1 MRAAIYARVSTARQE
16 QEDTID
22 SQIAAI
28 KQRIKDDGHEEPAEA
43 NIYTDEGYTGSI
55 LERPALDLL
64 RQDAKDGAFDILYI
78 FDYGRIS
85 RDLVNLLIVKDD
97 ITQSGVEIASLFER
111 ITGEPMI
118 DTLMLQILGAIHEYE
133 RKKIVQ
139 RFLNGKL
146 QKARS
151 GRLVGYNPPYGYDYH
166 PKVKN
171 KDGTSKEGYL
181 TINDFEADVVR
192 MIFNWVG
199 NERISLREVR
209 KRLYEQGIPPRK
221 EKQASWT
228 TGPLRR
234 LLSNETYIK
243 KHYFNK
249 FEAIEVKN
257 PRKLKAENYRKI
269 AKASRRLRPKDQWI
283 PIDAKHI
290 PRIINDDLFEKVQEQ
305 MEKNTRY
312 SSRHNTVNSYL
323 LTGLIEC
330 PCGLNR
336 VGEGVNGKIY
346 YRCSDRIKR
355 FPMPRQ
361 CLEGGLSVPVVDEL
375 VWQNFFQTIND
386 DELIIK
392 HAETWLDAKNNTPT
406 ESNNLLRR
414 KDQLKGQLNRYTK
427 IYGQGLMTEE
437 LFAQEHNRIQDES
450 KQIDKRLEK
459 VAISSKISMD
469 IQELVSEVK
478 KLLLE
483 VTTDDRKTILRK
495 FVDKIVATQKEVK
508 VYGYFPL
515 TLNRKVNLNAIY
527 SNTQISL
534 STNKNRGSSDGK
546 VILNA
551 INRHSWFAQCRQV
564 HPI

>member
-16 QEDTID
+16 KEDTID
-22 SQIAAI
+22 SQITTI
-28 KQRIKDDGHEEPAEA
+28 KQRIEEDKHELLEA

-64 RQDAKDGAFDILYI
+64 RQNAKDGAFDVLYI

-97 ITQSGVEIASLFER
+97 VTQCNIELVSLFER
-111 ITGEPMI
+111 ITGEAMI

-166 PKVKN
+166 LKVKN

-181 TINDFEADVVR
+181 TVNDFESGVIK
-192 MIFNWVG
+192 MIFDWVG
-199 NERISLREVR
+199 NERISLREAR
-209 KRLYEQGIPPRK
+209 RRLYEQGIPPRK
-221 EKQASWT
+221 EKQDSWT

-234 LLSNETYIK
+234 LLSNETYIQ

-249 FEAIEVKN
+249 YEAIEVKN
-257 PRKLKAENYRKI
+257 PRKPKSENYRRI
-269 AKASRRLRPKDQWI
+269 AKASRRLRPKDQWM

-290 PRIINDDLFEKVQEQ
+290 PRIVSDELFEKVQEQ
-305 MEKNTRY
+305 MEKNMRY
-312 SSRHNTVNSYL
+312 SSRNNTVNSYL

-336 VGEGVNGKIY
+336 VGEGVNKKLY
-346 YRCSDRIKR
+346 YRCSDRIIR
-355 FPMPRQ
+355 FPQARQ

-375 VWQNFFQTIND
+375 VWQNFYATIND

-392 HAETWLDAKNNTPT
+392 YAEKWLDTKNSAPT
-406 ESNNLLRR
+406 ASSTLIRR
-414 KDQLKGQLNRYTK
+414 KDQLKSQLNRYTK
-427 IYGQGLMTEE
+427 LYGQGMMTEE
-437 LFAQEHNRIQDES
+437 LFAQEYNRIKTENQ
-450 KQIDKRLEK
+450 QVDKRLDK
-459 VAISSKISMD
+459 LAVSAKITMD
-469 IQELVSEVK
+469 IHELVGEVK
-478 KLLLE
+478 KLL
-483 VTTDDRKTILRK
+483 VGVKTDDRKAILRK
-495 FVDKIVATQKEVK
+495 FIDKIVATQKEVK

-515 TLNRKVNLNAIY
+515 ILNRKVNLNAIY
-527 SNTQISL
+527 SHCW
-534 STNKNRGSSDGK
+534 
-546 VILNA
+546 VA
-551 INRHSWFAQCRQV
+551 ECR
-564 HPI
+564 